1 MADIAVV
8 TTPTLETLTREI
20 KYHLRLAAQSVI
32 EVGKRLILAK
42 ELMPHGQ
49 WADWLDSNFNLKKSS
64 AANFMSIAK
73 RFGANFQMSGNFNQS
88 QLVELLKLP
97 LGDEEKFVAE
107 MERRGTPV
115 EKMTV
120 KNLRGAIR
128 KFKTP
133 AAETA
138 KLTADDSDTDVAACL
153 VQLKEFNALAESLS
167 KNPNLK
173 AAMETLMTEN
183 DITRFKS
190 TSANLDTLSRPFN
203 RHIRQQNKELR
214 ERADAEL
221 IYLDFDGEG

>member
-1 MADIAVV
+1 MADTAIV
-8 TTPTLETLTREI
+8 TTPTLETLTLEI

-32 EVGKRLILAK
+32 EVGNRLILAK
-42 ELMPHGQ
+42 ELVPHGQ
-49 WADWLDSNFNLKKSS
+49 WAEWLDTNFNLKKSS

-97 LGDEEKFVAE
+97 PGDEEKFVSE

-128 KFKTP
+128 EFKTP

-138 KLTADDSDTDVAACL
+138 KLTTCDSDTDVAACL
-153 VQLKEFNALAESLS
+153 AKLKEFNALAESLS

-173 AAMETLMTEN
+173 DALQSLIADTDSAGIKIPSTNLSTLA
-183 DITRFKS
+183 RHF
-190 TSANLDTLSRPFN
+190 SRHV
-203 RHIRQQNKELR
+203 RTTAKELKR
-214 ERADAEL
+214 RADAEL